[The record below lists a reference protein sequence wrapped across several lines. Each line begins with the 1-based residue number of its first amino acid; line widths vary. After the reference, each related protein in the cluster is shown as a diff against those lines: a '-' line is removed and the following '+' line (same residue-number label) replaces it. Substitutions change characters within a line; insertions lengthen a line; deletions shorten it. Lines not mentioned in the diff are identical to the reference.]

1 MALSILIAD
10 AGENEQFEWD
20 SAEKT
25 GWTPSFQKVE
35 IPSSAD
41 STIQPA
47 YFRKA
52 SGSTPRPLIVSLH
65 TWSGGYDQKDPIAAD
80 VDALDLNYIHPHFRG
95 FNNKPEAIV
104 SPLVLAD
111 IDDAIAYAIE
121 NGNVDPD
128 EIHIVGVSGG
138 GLATIAAYMEL
149 SRPIKSFNAWVPIS
163 DLNAWYWESLG
174 RRFNYAKHILAA
186 MGHDGKIDTDEARRR
201 SPLSKPFPAEARK
214 DARLRIYA
222 GIHDGHIGCVP
233 VSHSINFYNRIAG
246 ELKYGTDSLDE
257 IYRRAETDPEL
268 VSKDLMLSILEKRLC
283 PENLDSDESLLGRHI
298 HLSRRSG
305 PVSLIIFE
313 GEHEQIPGA
322 LSLIIPEAD
331 SSAE

>member
-1 MALSILIAD
+1 M
-10 AGENEQFEWD
+10 
-20 SAEKT
+20 
-25 GWTPSFQKVE
+25 
-35 IPSSAD
+35 
-41 STIQPA
+41 
-47 YFRKA
+47 
-52 SGSTPRPLIVSLH
+52 
-65 TWSGGYDQKDPIAAD
+65 
-80 VDALDLNYIHPHFRG
+80 
-95 FNNKPEAIV
+95 
-104 SPLVLAD
+104 
-111 IDDAIAYAIE
+111 
-121 NGNVDPD
+121 
-128 EIHIVGVSGG
+128 
-138 GLATIAAYMEL
+138 
-149 SRPIKSFNAWVPIS
+149 PIS

-283 PENLDSDESLLGRHI
+283 PENLDSDESLLGRRFICRVKLFYETFFPHRRNGLRAVSGGFLFTLPNFQPSVDVTSLYNHI
-298 HLSRRSG
+298 L
-305 PVSLIIFE
+305 F
-313 GEHEQIPGA
+313 IPYV
-322 LSLIIPEAD
+322 
-331 SSAE
+331 